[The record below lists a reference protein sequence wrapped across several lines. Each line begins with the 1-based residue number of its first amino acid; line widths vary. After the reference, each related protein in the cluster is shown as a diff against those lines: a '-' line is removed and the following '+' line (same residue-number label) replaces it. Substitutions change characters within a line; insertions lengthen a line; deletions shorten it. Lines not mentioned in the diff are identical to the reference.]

1 MHRPKTILPDVW
13 SNRYIAA
20 IPITQADL
28 LVEELNA
35 SPDLKCIVVEESLLY
50 GQDWFELVIQTIENK
65 YPYDP
70 YISDQVESLALPNS
84 TAFSSAGLRRRTLI
98 KLFQYLSQEGKL
110 LIYIKNPLE
119 KMDFKEFLH
128 LGYLINENIGI
139 YCHVKSRDE
148 VLQLEPPIIK
158 FHAMKEI
165 INPNSPVYISY
176 SRKDS
181 LTIADIVVEGLEQE
195 GIKVKH
201 DIRDN
206 GPNHSIKEFEKEIG
220 NATQV
225 IVVLS
230 DKYFESHDCMYEM
243 ALITKNGN
251 IANRVIF
258 IDNLKDV
265 TRARESHDLIKS
277 KWIDRFD
284 EYRNIDPS
292 DSVFMVQ
299 MQEVSMICQYVSDF
313 WKYMKDQVAFRSED
327 VVNDSANQ
335 LSEMLKERLNGNRL
349 PFNDTLIDP
358 LNNSVSPAS
367 ITNVTQT
374 GRGAVSIGV
383 INGDVHFH

>member
-1 MHRPKTILPDVW
+1 M
-13 SNRYIAA
+13 S
-20 IPITQADL
+20 
-28 LVEELNA
+28 
-35 SPDLKCIVVEESLLY
+35 
-50 GQDWFELVIQTIENK
+50 GVINK
-65 YPYDP
+65 
-70 YISDQVESLALPNS
+70 V
-84 TAFSSAGLRRRTLI
+84 
-98 KLFQYLSQEGKL
+98 
-110 LIYIKNPLE
+110 
-119 KMDFKEFLH
+119 
-128 LGYLINENIGI
+128 
-139 YCHVKSRDE
+139 YCHVRCSDE
-148 VLQLEPPIIK
+148 IPQLELPVIK
-158 FHAMKEI
+158 YHAMKEI
-165 INPNSPVYISY
+165 INPNNPVYISY

-181 LTIADIVVEGLEQE
+181 LTIADIVVAGLEQE

-206 GPNHSIKEFEKEIG
+206 GPNQSIKEFEKEIG

-313 WKYMKDQVAFRSED
+313 WEYMKDQVAFRSED

-374 GRGAVSIGV
+374 GSGAVSIGV